1 MLFGPKIFQKSVYIT
16 SYCLQK
22 ILQTQGIPT
31 AIYYPKPLHLQMAFK
46 ELEHRKGDFQVSESV
61 SDRILS
67 LPMHPYLSESDID
80 KITRL
85 I

>member
-1 MLFGPKIFQKSVYIT
+1 MVFN
-16 SYCLQK
+16 
-22 ILQTQGIPT
+22 
-31 AIYYPKPLHLQMAFK
+31 
-46 ELEHRKGDFQVSESV
+46 ELEYRKGDFQVSESV